1 MVLFSMLLSS
11 FYLIKTLF
19 YFFFFPDSV
28 LNLELIR
35 LFFHFSPEG
44 GLLVVIMLNVKI
56 FKLYESFI
64 RLRNRN
70 SSKIILLNLV
80 LIYMDLH
87 IGS

>member
-19 YFFFFPDSV
+19 YFFFPDSV